1 MDSGSIHRVSCLT
14 QVFQDE
20 QALEMFSS
28 FPAPAWPKCYSDDRL
43 FEAKRKV
50 YSRSLFLPLPLLSGG
65 EGGSRRDV
73 SAVASESP
81 AWSWPAGCVG
91 AGAQQPSAPGSF
103 LDHHVPQFHRM
114 HPRPALGQQRQ
125 NLPPLN
131 DNGRKQGL
139 TWHCRSQ
146 GRQSHAVS
154 RRGGQDLWAVP
165 ACLEPGDVPVAFS
178 LRAPQHPAGG
188 PEMIPAHQGLSL
200 TQVLWSPPQ
209 SISVHTALWAGTVSN
224 PCQAQT
230 PPASH

>member
-1 MDSGSIHRVSCLT
+1 MIASLRQKGRFIRVLSSSLCL
-14 QVFQDE
+14 FC
-20 QALEMFSS
+20 L
-28 FPAPAWPKCYSDDRL
+28 
-43 FEAKRKV
+43 
-50 YSRSLFLPLPLLSGG
+50 GG
-65 EGGSRRDV
+65 KGGSRRDV

-146 GRQSHAVS
+146 GRQSMQCLGVVARTS
-154 RRGGQDLWAVP
+154 GLCLPAWNRGMFLWPSA
-165 ACLEPGDVPVAFS
+165 
-178 LRAPQHPAGG
+178 
-188 PEMIPAHQGLSL
+188 
-200 TQVLWSPPQ
+200 
-209 SISVHTALWAGTVSN
+209 SVHPNTLLAA
-224 PCQAQT
+224 PR
-230 PPASH
+230 